1 MTVATISQSA
11 PLSACN
17 AQAGLSAAAQA
28 GLSLRAYARHRKA
41 RGLDGGTHEA
51 VRYAIKTGR
60 ITALPDGRI
69 DPEQADAQ
77 WEQTT
82 SPRATAI
89 GSHPVQ
95 GARRLPALGR
105 QAGAHPAV
113 SRSVQPPTFSE
124 PTLGSGASSLGTA
137 RAIREQFLARL
148 AKLEYEERVGKLISR
163 DEVQVAEFNAT
174 RIIRDGLQNIPDRV
188 CGAITSEIAAAV
200 AAAGL
205 PADVAQTIDLAR
217 VHAIISA
224 EVRNA
229 LGDTADSLTR
239 RAGSL

>member
-1 MTVATISQSA
+1 MSVETVSEIA
-11 PLSACN
+11 PM
-17 AQAGLSAAAQA
+17 
-28 GLSLRAYARHRKA
+28 SLRAYARHRKA

-60 ITALPDGRI
+60 ITPLPDGKI

-82 SPRATAI
+82 SPRPAMDRAPTQ
-89 GSHPVQ
+89 S
-95 GARRLPALGR
+95 ARRS
-105 QAGAHPAV
+105 HPAV
-113 SRSVQPPTFSE
+113 SRSVQPQVLSE
-124 PTLGSGASSLGTA
+124 QALGSGAISLGTA

-148 AKLEYEERVGKLISR
+148 VKLQYEERVGKLISR
-163 DEVQVAEFNAT
+163 DEVQVAQFNAN
-174 RIIRDGLQNIPDRV
+174 RIIRDALQNIPDRV

-205 PADVAQTIDLAR
+205 PAELAQSLDLAK
-217 VHAIISA
+217 VHAMISA

-229 LGDTADSLTR
+229 LGEAGDDLTR
-239 RAGSL
+239 RAGGL